1 MKGDKKALNDD
12 ARKGLDLFKGKAGC
26 ILCHN
31 GANFTDQNF
40 HNLGVPEPDDFKS
53 ADIQIS
59 LRFDLKRTKNKNWK
73 NIKED
78 IGRATITKKKE
89 DIGKFKTPSLWHVT
103 KTAPYM
109 HNGVFET
116 LDAVLAF
123 YNAGGGNHPNKSK
136 PIKPLNLSGKEIRQ
150 LKEFL
155 KSLTGAIEY

>member
-1 MKGDKKALNDD
+1 MAAPEYVKMFSKAFGGDDPITPENVGKALASFERTIISKDSPFDRYMKGDKKALNDD

-78 IGRATITKKKE
+78 IG
-89 DIGKFKTPSLWHVT
+89 
-103 KTAPYM
+103 
-109 HNGVFET
+109 
-116 LDAVLAF
+116 
-123 YNAGGGNHPNKSK
+123 
-136 PIKPLNLSGKEIRQ
+136 
-150 LKEFL
+150 
-155 KSLTGAIEY
+155 